1 VVGAVG
7 LVMRFSVER
16 GWRIDVANDASLS
29 PLQRIATA
37 KCVPWVRGAR
47 RRRLRSGS
55 RDREQLHAISR
66 GGAYPAPA
74 QARRAVVVASGWAV
88 DDRET
93 VAVMRISTAALL
105 AASLWARRDVAR
117 WTPPRD
123 EALAPE
129 RRRG

>member
-1 VVGAVG
+1 V
-7 LVMRFSVER
+7 

-37 KCVPWVRGAR
+37 KCVPSVRGAR

-66 GGAYPAPA
+66 GGVYPAPA
-74 QARRAVVVASGWAV
+74 KEQRAVVVASGWAV

-93 VAVMRISTAALL
+93 VAVIEDLYRGL
-105 AASLWARRDVAR
+105 ARGEPLGAARRGASDA
-117 WTPPRD
+117 
-123 EALAPE
+123 AA
-129 RRRG
+129 